1 MLASAI
7 SFAVHGI
14 DAIPVEVEAHVMDD
28 PRPSFTIV
36 GLPDAS
42 VREAR
47 DRVRSGVRSAEF
59 ILPDRVVVNLAP
71 ATVRK
76 TGTGFDL
83 AIALAILAASGSV
96 PRDALRGVGSFGELG
111 LDGTVR
117 PAAGALVAAEGARR
131 IGLSELLCA
140 PESCSEVALV
150 EGVEPIPCHVLE
162 HAVAFL
168 RSGTVRPMPPAPER
182 A

>member
-1 MLASAI
+1 MLASAL
-7 SFAVHGI
+7 SFAVHGM
-14 DAIPVEVEAHVMDD
+14 DAIPVEVEAHVWEDH
-28 PRPSFTIV
+28 RPAFTIV

-47 DRVRSGVRSAEF
+47 DRVRSGLNSAEF
-59 ILPDRVVVNLAP
+59 VFPDRVVVNLAP

-83 AIALAILAASGSV
+83 AIALAILGAAGAI
-96 PRDALRGVGSFGELG
+96 PREALRSVGAFGELG

-117 PAAGALVAAEGARR
+117 AAAGALVAAEGL
-131 IGLSELLCA
+131 IDWVNGC
-140 PESCSEVALV
+140 P
-150 EGVEPIPCHVLE
+150 
-162 HAVAFL
+162 
-168 RSGTVRPMPPAPER
+168 SGPSR